1 MISYT
6 KVASSIFIAILLIT
20 GCSSNKAEETMTQV
34 NNTKVEDTSKV
45 DKPTTTIPA
54 TQTEKEFK
62 ETKQPIKEEK
72 KKTKKLNSDETLAL
86 KYVTVY
92 LNGTDIEKK
101 KKFVQEDIYA
111 DMQPLFQM
119 AQSLITE
126 EKNRFVNPEVVES
139 IPFEDKGQKGSYVLI
154 QSKENTGKTKDIII
168 LTAEGKVTFGFTDS
182 TNQDQKKNFDKAR
195 TLFKTSKQ

>member
-1 MISYT
+1 MKSYT
-6 KVASSIFIAILLIT
+6 KVASSIFIATLLIA
-20 GCSSNKAEETMTQV
+20 GCSSNKADETVTQV
-34 NNTKVEDTSKV
+34 NDTKVKDTSKV
-45 DKPTTTIPA
+45 DKPTTIPA
-54 TQTEKEFK
+54 ATPEKEVK
-62 ETKQPIKEEK
+62 ETKKPVKEEK

-101 KKFVQEDIYA
+101 KQFVQEDVYP

-126 EKNRFVNPEVVES
+126 EENRFVNPVVVES

-154 QSKENTGKTKDIII
+154 QSKESTGKTKDIII

-195 TLFKTSKQ
+195 ALFKTSKQ